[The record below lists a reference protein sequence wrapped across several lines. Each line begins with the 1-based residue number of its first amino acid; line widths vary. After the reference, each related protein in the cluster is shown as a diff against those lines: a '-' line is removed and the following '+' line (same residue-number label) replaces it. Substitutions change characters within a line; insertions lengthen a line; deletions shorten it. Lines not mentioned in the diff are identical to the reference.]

1 MRNYGNIGQWP
12 MGLVCDTP
20 VPYYEVGVSCG
31 LPSEMGQ
38 LPPEMIMLPSMLTRG
53 RSVFIVDADG
63 DSMTGVGIY
72 SGDQILIEGTQ
83 RVNSGE
89 VVMASIDGEEL
100 LKVYYVDDCGRH
112 WLLPANDKYQ
122 PRELTADMNV
132 RICGRMVCNLSAP
145 HVSVKHCGE
154 VVRQFKAK
162 QKQHQPDMYERLT
175 EAVIQC
181 SHLFWAASAW
191 AVVFGVL
198 RDCCGKPGNMQEF
211 ERSAMRLQL
220 PAGFKHPCSIGTVQ
234 RTISNHRYMEKHIDN
249 WAANGALNR
258 ELKLMEQLRML
269 LQD

>member
-1 MRNYGNIGQWP
+1 MRNFGNIGQWP

-31 LPSEMGQ
+31 LPNEMGQ
-38 LPPEMIMLPSMLTRG
+38 LPPEMILLPSEITRG
-53 RSVFIVDADG
+53 RRVFIVDADG

-72 SGDQILIEGTQ
+72 SGDQLLIESTQ
-83 RVNSGE
+83 RVHSGE
-89 VVMASIDGEEL
+89 VVMVSIDGEEL
-100 LKVYYVDDCGRH
+100 LKVYYVDDTGRH
-112 WLLPANDKYQ
+112 WLLPANPKYQ
-122 PRELTADMNV
+122 PCELTADMNV
-132 RICGRMVCNLSAP
+132 RFCGRMVCNLSAP
-145 HVSVKHCGE
+145 HVSVTYCGE
-154 VVRQFKAK
+154 VVRQFKAR
-162 QKQHQPDMYERLT
+162 QKQLQPDMNERLT

-234 RTISNHRYMEKHIDN
+234 RTISNHEYMRKSIDK
-249 WAANGALNR
+249 WEEQGAADR
-258 ELKLMEQLRML
+258 ELKLMTVLIKELA
-269 LQD
+269 

>member
-1 MRNYGNIGQWP
+1 MRNYANIGQWP

-31 LPSEMGQ
+31 LPNEMGQ
-38 LPPEMIMLPSMLTRG
+38 LPPEMILLPSEITRG

-72 SGDQILIEGTQ
+72 SGDQLLIESTQ

-89 VVMASIDGEEL
+89 VVMVSIDGEEL

-122 PRELTADMNV
+122 PRELTANMNV
-132 RICGRMVCNLSAP
+132 RFCGRMVCNLSAP

-162 QKQHQPDMYERLT
+162 QKLQEPDIYERLT
-175 EAVIQC
+175 EAAVQC
-181 SHLFWAASAW
+181 SSYFWAASAW
-191 AVVFGVL
+191 TVAFGIL
-198 RDCCGKPGNMQEF
+198 RDCCNQPNNMKEF
-211 ERSAMRLQL
+211 ERRAEQL
-220 PAGFKHPCSIGTVQ
+220 KLPKDFKFPCSMGTVQ

-249 WAANGALNR
+249 WEANGALDR
-258 ELKLMEQLRML
+258 ELKLLEHLREAL
-269 LQD
+269 HV

>member
-1 MRNYGNIGQWP
+1 

-31 LPSEMGQ
+31 LPNEMGQ
-38 LPPEMIMLPSMLTRG
+38 LPPEMILLPSEITRG

-83 RVNSGE
+83 RINSGE
-89 VVMASIDGEEL
+89 VIMASIDGEEL

-122 PRELTADMNV
+122 PCELTADMNV

-162 QKQHQPDMYERLT
+162 QKQHQPDVYERLT
-175 EAVIQC
+175 EAVTQC

-191 AVVFGVL
+191 AVAYGVM
-198 RDCCGKPGNMQEF
+198 RDCCNGTDNMNEF
-211 ERSAMRLQL
+211 ERRVQLIQL
-220 PAGFKHPCSIGTVQ
+220 PTGFDHRCTNGTIQ
-234 RTISNHRYMEKHIDN
+234 RTVSNHPYMRKSVDK
-249 WAANGALNR
+249 WAANGAAQR
-258 ELKLMEQLRML
+258 ELVLLQQLREL
-269 LQD
+269 LQV